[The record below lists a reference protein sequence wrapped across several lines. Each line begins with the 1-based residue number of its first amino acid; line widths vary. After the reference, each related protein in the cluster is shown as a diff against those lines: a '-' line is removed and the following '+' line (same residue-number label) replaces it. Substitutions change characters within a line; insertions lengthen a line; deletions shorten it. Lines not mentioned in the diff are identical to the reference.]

1 MKIGIVGL
9 PYSGKTT
16 FFESLSSDEGTS
28 AEHSK
33 SKSSF
38 SVIKIPDERL
48 DFLTAIFNPRRK
60 VNATLEVDDFMG
72 SSNPEISTYN
82 SKFSVAAKIYDAFIL
97 IIRGFEDPS
106 IPHINETIDI
116 ERDINT
122 FIEDTTIFDLS
133 FIENRLEKL
142 EKEFSRAKNKEEIQK
157 NQQILKRWHNTLQDG
172 IPLRE
177 IELTKDEELL
187 QKNYQLLTMKP
198 LVIAINLSDSQI
210 DIAND
215 IISDLNQ
222 KFSGK
227 RTRIEPFFARIEKE
241 IMQLPENERE
251 EFMKEYGLKES
262 ALRRLLRSTYDL
274 LGLQS
279 FFTVGEDEC
288 RAWTIRKG
296 MTAQEAAG
304 VIHTDFFNKFIRAEV
319 VHFDDFKELGS
330 FAKCKEKGVFHLE
343 GKDYIVQD
351 GDIMHIRHG

>member
-106 IPHINETIDI
+106 IPLINETIDI

-142 EKEFSRAKNKEEIQK
+142 EKELSRTKNKEEIQK